1 MGMGIATC
9 CMRTRM
15 KEEEKEKEKETKC
28 VWYFSN
34 GTVVHGA
41 NSVQACRRKM
51 FNTTRGNSITYWA
64 NQISDGIYEIQFTP
78 EVFPDVTVLVSACNG
93 NEAAKIARC
102 SLASD
107 YGCPIVMSVSYTR
120 K

>member
-1 MGMGIATC
+1 
-9 CMRTRM
+9 MRTRM
-15 KEEEKEKEKETKC
+15 KEEAKAKTEEKASC

-51 FNTTRGNSITYWA
+51 FNTTRAGNSITYWA

>member
-1 MGMGIATC
+1 MGIVTC
-9 CMRTRM
+9 CMQQRPRSPV
-15 KEEEKEKEKETKC
+15 EKEKDSNKNR

-41 NSVQACRRKM
+41 TSLEGCRRKM
-51 FNTTRGNSITYWA
+51 FTTTQKGNTKNYWA

-78 EVFPDVTVLVSACNG
+78 EVFPDITVLVSACNG

-107 YGCPIVMSVSYTR
+107 YGRPSVMRVS
-120 K
+120 